1 MNGRNRNVMLR
12 DKSVWTLLKEYSLL
26 TVGII
31 IYVLGWVVFLTPN
44 NLIGNGVTG
53 ISSIIQYAVGIKMG
67 YSYFVINAILLV
79 TAFLVLG
86 TSFGGKT
93 IYAIVLAS
101 IGLNMQGLIPQEII
115 DTLAIQNGK
124 LMCTIMGGIMVGL
137 GIGISI
143 SQGGST
149 GGTDIIALIV
159 GKYRNVSPGRM
170 ILSMDVVIILSSLL
184 VPSYTASGDLVPFS
198 EKITTV
204 VYGLLLVT
212 INGYVIDLYLAGSR
226 QSVQLFILSKKY
238 EEIADSITNYLHR
251 GVTVIPAVGWYT
263 KNESRALVVITR
275 KADLN
280 FLLKYIKSIDNDAFL
295 SVSSVTGVYGKGFDV
310 IKSGAMKKGN
320 DVDIREMDKS

>member
-1 MNGRNRNVMLR
+1 MLGE
-12 DKSVWTLLKEYSLL
+12 KSIWTLLKEYSLL
-26 TVGII
+26 TLGIT

-67 YSYFVINAILLV
+67 YSYFVINAVLLI
-79 TAFLVLG
+79 TAFVVLG

-93 IYAIVLAS
+93 IYARVLAS
-101 IGLNMQGLIPQEII
+101 IGLNVLQGVIPQTII

-124 LMCTIMGGIMVGL
+124 LMCTIMGGIMIGV
-137 GIGISI
+137 GIGMSI

-159 GKYRNVSPGRM
+159 SKYRNVSPGRM

-184 VPSYTASGDLVPFS
+184 VPSYTSSGMLVPFA

-212 INGYVIDLYLAGSR
+212 INGYVIDLYLAGSK
-226 QSVQLFILSKKY
+226 QSVQLFIMSKKY
-238 EEIADSITNYLHR
+238 ELIADAITNYLHR
-251 GVTVIPAVGWYT
+251 GVTVMPAMGWYT
-263 KNESRALVVITR
+263 KNASHVLMVITR

-280 FLLKYIKSIDNDAFL
+280 FLLKYIKSIDKDAFL
-295 SVSSVTGVYGKGFDV
+295 SVTSVTGVYGEGFDS
-310 IKSGAMKKGN
+310 IKSGRVKTEGGGN
-320 DVDIREMDKS
+320 S